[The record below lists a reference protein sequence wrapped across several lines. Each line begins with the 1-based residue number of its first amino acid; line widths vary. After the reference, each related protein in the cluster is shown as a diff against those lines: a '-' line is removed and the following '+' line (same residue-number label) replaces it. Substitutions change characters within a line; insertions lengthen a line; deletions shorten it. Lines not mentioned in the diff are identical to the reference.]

1 MMDLNAAAADVQ
13 ELVEVVGRS
22 AAVVVMMP
30 PAKGP
35 ASDAIATLFA
45 SMKAKQVRGVRGVLL
60 QLNSMCCWG
69 YNRVS

>member
-45 SMKAKQVRGVRGVLL
+45 SMKAKQVSTEQSAGNEVGIMNVRR
-60 QLNSMCCWG
+60 M
-69 YNRVS
+69 R